1 MNFGKLSLLV
11 VVILSNS
18 SFASD
23 TPLVQQSLLRQNAIE
38 LCRAFEASGSEF
50 TIYGEANGDMAVN
63 LKKLKSLN
71 LGELNAKLGTNY
83 SNWEG
88 VPKVERKD
96 QLSENIRMSNCTLTA
111 FNMLSQDYKEK
122 VELQDRKQELLR
134 QQEVVEQE
142 NKLPRNY
149 IVSGDRLRLLPDLYI
164 EKRTDYSI
172 GNKYYLEITTPENGL
187 IRMINGTKEVIDY
200 KNKSYYISFHRNNH
214 KQIVITLENK
224 KE

>member
-1 MNFGKLSLLV
+1 M
-11 VVILSNS
+11 
-18 SFASD
+18 
-23 TPLVQQSLLRQNAIE
+23 VQQSLLRQNAIE

-50 TIYGEANGDMAVN
+50 TIHGEANGDMAVN

-96 QLSENIRMSNCTLTA
+96 QLSENIRMSNCILTA

-134 QQEVVEQE
+134 QQEVIELE

-149 IVSGDRLRLLPDLYI
+149 IVSGNQLRLLPDLSI
-164 EKRTDYSI
+164 GKKADYSF
-172 GNKYYLEITTPENGL
+172 GNNYYLEITTPENGL
-187 IRMINGTKEVIDY
+187 IKMINGTKEVIDF

>member
-11 VVILSNS
+11 VAILSNS

-23 TPLVQQSLLRQNAIE
+23 TPLVQQSLLSQNAIK

-71 LGELNAKLGTNY
+71 LGELNAKLGTSY

-88 VPKVERKD
+88 VPKVEKKD
-96 QLSENIRMSNCTLTA
+96 QLSENIRMSNCILTA
-111 FNMLSQDYKEK
+111 FHMLSQDYKEK
-122 VELQDRKQELLR
+122 LELQDRKQELLR

-142 NKLPRNY
+142 NKLPRVY
-149 IVSGDRLRLLPDLYI
+149 VFSGNRLSLLPGLVI
-164 EKRTDYSI
+164 EKRSGYGGGD
-172 GNKYYLEITTPENGL
+172 KYFIEISTPENGNVEL
-187 IRMINGTKEVIDY
+187 SSETKEMINY
-200 KNKSYYISFHRNNH
+200 KDKSYYISFHRN
-214 KQIVITLENK
+214 KDGQIILKLENYN
-224 KE
+224 